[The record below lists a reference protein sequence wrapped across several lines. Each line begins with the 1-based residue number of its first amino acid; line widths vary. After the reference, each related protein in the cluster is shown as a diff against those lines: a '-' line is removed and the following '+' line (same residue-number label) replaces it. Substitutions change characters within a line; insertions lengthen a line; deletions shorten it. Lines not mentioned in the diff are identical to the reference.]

1 MEVNSPT
8 YVAGFERGVRPIGL
22 WSISM
27 TLSIWPMPSTL
38 SCRPTGSR
46 DPNSSRASAR

>member
-1 MEVNSPT
+1 V

-27 TLSIWPMPSTL
+27 TLSICSMPSTR
-38 SCRPTGSR
+38 SCRPAGSR
-46 DPNSSRASAR
+46 DPQITWASAG